1 MKSQWGLALLSVFFP
16 LTAMA
21 ALTTVTP
28 KAVTGPLTNPGIG
41 VASFHQGYGETLGWR
56 ITLIPGLNMNASTG
70 GSWSLWKAST
80 ILRWLMMPSHMRR
93 RIGPR

>member
-41 VASFHQGYGETLGWR
+41 VASFHQGYGETLGLADYPNTGFEYERFYWR
-56 ITLIPGLNMNASTG
+56 NRSQ
-70 GSWSLWKAST
+70 WKAST
-80 ILRWLMMPSHMRR
+80 VLRWLMMPSNMRR

>member
-28 KAVTGPLTNPGIG
+28 KAVTGPLTNPG
-41 VASFHQGYGETLGWR
+41 
-56 ITLIPGLNMNASTG
+56 
-70 GSWSLWKAST
+70 
-80 ILRWLMMPSHMRR
+80 
-93 RIGPR
+93 